1 MQFVYHS
8 VSNACVLQEKTGGGE
23 RKKKIRTN
31 LKLKKTHLNPKK
43 VRKKKEKKISP
54 FAKPA
59 SAFNRRFNC
68 KQKHN
73 VIVKYNLK
81 ECICFPIVY
90 IVKHP
95 NKEIKKAII

>member
-43 VRKKKEKKISP
+43 VRKKKEKKYRLLQNQLLLLTGDSTVSKNIM
-54 FAKPA
+54 
-59 SAFNRRFNC
+59 
-68 KQKHN
+68 
-73 VIVKYNLK
+73 
-81 ECICFPIVY
+81 
-90 IVKHP
+90 
-95 NKEIKKAII
+95 